1 MKSPN
6 HLTEVKC
13 NICGSN
19 DAGIIFPAGIGNIV
33 RCNKCGLF
41 YRTPRLSDAAE
52 ADKYR
57 HQIYDESYS
66 GAISKAKKD
75 VYISTLKKLG
85 SLRGKILDVG
95 CSEGYFLTL
104 AREQGWN
111 PYGIEISELLLRRAR
126 ENLGEKQIFGE
137 PLKNAR
143 FPSDFFDVI
152 TLWDVLDHLMDPLAE
167 LTEIRRILKK
177 DGLLVIRVRNV
188 SFHTFMNKLS
198 QKKRFRTFKSLTVFH
213 LYGFNNKNIKN
224 LLEKANF
231 SKIKIKNSKLT
242 TGDPYSQMGFFGN
255 KSIRL
260 IKTIY
265 SAFSKLMSLISLGRI
280 LISPSIIVY
289 AEKT

>member
-1 MKSPN
+1 MKSLN

-13 NICGSN
+13 NICDSN
-19 DAGIIFPAGIGNIV
+19 DAEIISSADIGNIV

-41 YRTPRLSDAAE
+41 YRTPRLSDTAE

-66 GAISKAKKD
+66 DTIGKAKKD
-75 VYISTLKKLG
+75 IYISTLKKLKRH
-85 SLRGKILDVG
+85 RGKILDIG
-95 CSEGYFLTL
+95 CAKGYFLTL
-104 AREQGWN
+104 AKEQGWD
-111 PYGIEISELLLRRAR
+111 PYGIEISELLLRKAR
-126 ENLGEKQIFGE
+126 GNLGEKQIFGV

-177 DGLLVIRVRNV
+177 NGVLIIRVRNM
-188 SFHTFMNKLS
+188 SFHIFMNRLFKKKKLRVF
-198 QKKRFRTFKSLTVFH
+198 KKLTVFH
-213 LYGFNNKNIKN
+213 LYGFNNRNIKV

-242 TGDPYSQMGFFGN
+242 IGDPYSQIRLLGN
-255 KSIRL
+255 KSMRV

-265 SAFSKLMSLISLGRI
+265 SAFSKLTSLISLRKI
-280 LISPSIIVY
+280 LISPSIIVH

>member
-13 NICGSN
+13 NLCGSN
-19 DAGIIFPAGIGNIV
+19 DAEIIFPAGIGNIV

-41 YRTPRLSDAAE
+41 YRTPRLSDTAE

-57 HQIYDESYS
+57 HQVYDESYS
-66 GAISKAKKD
+66 GTTSKAKKD
-75 VYISTLKKLG
+75 IYISTLKKLG
-85 SLRGKILDVG
+85 NLRGKILDVG
-95 CSEGYFLTL
+95 CADGYFLTL
-104 AREQGWN
+104 AREQGWD
-111 PYGIEISELLLRRAR
+111 PYGIEISELLLRRAK
-126 ENLGEKQIFGE
+126 ENLGEKKIFGE

-152 TLWDVLDHLMDPLAE
+152 TLWDVLDHLINPLAE
-167 LTEIRRILKK
+167 LMEIRRILKK
-177 DGLLVIRVRNV
+177 NGVLATRVRNV
-188 SFHTFMNKLS
+188 SFHLFMNKLS
-198 QKKRFRTFKSLTVFH
+198 QRKRLSTFKSLTVFH
-213 LYGFNNKNIKN
+213 LYGFNNQNIKS

-242 TGDPYSQMGFFGN
+242 TGDPYSQMGFLGN
-255 KSIRL
+255 KSMRL

-280 LISPSIIVY
+280 LISPSMIVY